1 VRMRD
6 PGAWFESWNCV
17 STGSCF
23 VRLEVVSIAQYPG
36 HLQRSVE
43 VPSTG
48 FTRPSENP
56 TLFRIARQ
64 ASSFL
69 DLQRCSALIF
79 SAKDDLWKTRASK
92 WCSLASALIA
102 KGNQSVT

>member
-48 FTRPSENP
+48 VH
-56 TLFRIARQ
+56 Q
-64 ASSFL
+64 ALRESYPVSHCTAGKFIPRSATVFGSNFL
-69 DLQRCSALIF
+69 CQ
-79 SAKDDLWKTRASK
+79 
-92 WCSLASALIA
+92 
-102 KGNQSVT
+102 G